1 MTMPL
6 YRIDNQLVYDI
17 RIQPFRLEKDLQ
29 SIVEANLSALLNL
42 ELVKS
47 EFSIRQFRI
56 DTLAYDKESKAF
68 IIIEYKRDQHKSVI
82 DQGFA
87 YLALLLN
94 NKADF
99 ILEYNE
105 QLGRNMKRDEIDWSQ
120 SRVLFMAP
128 SFTDFQ
134 RESINFRDLPIE
146 LYEARLYEGGVFT
159 FNQVQKIGAKE
170 TIKTISKGNV
180 AAEQVAKEVKVYSET
195 DHLQGISEGFKELY
209 ELFKER
215 VLSLGQIDI
224 VPRKQYIAFK
234 SRKNVVD
241 VLFKKAGIKVMLNLR
256 VGQLHDPS
264 GLARN
269 VSKVGH
275 WGNGDYRVVFD
286 SEDQLDDVMQLVKQS
301 YKANS

>member
-1 MTMPL
+1 MTMSL

-17 RIQPFRLEKDLQ
+17 RLQPFRLEKDLQ

-120 SRVLFMAP
+120 SRVLFIAP

-180 AAEQVAKEVKVYSET
+180 AAEQVAKEVKVYSES

-224 VPRKQYIAFK
+224 VPRKQYIAYK

-269 VSKVGH
+269 VSEVGH

-286 SEDQLDDVMQLVKQS
+286 SEEQLDDVMQLVKQS